1 MSQRRGQL
9 AERLPALDAIESWY
23 HVPLLVVFV
32 GFMFWIRV
40 RNWRRF
46 LVDGEVLFSGND
58 AWYHLR
64 QVRYTVENWPST
76 LPFEPWTSF
85 PTGTAI
91 GQFGTLYDQLV
102 ATAALAIGLGNPTD
116 QTIAL
121 TLLFAPAVFGT
132 LVAIPAYFL
141 GKRFGGRFGGVVG
154 VAILALSPST
164 FLARSVS
171 GFSDHHAAEAFFQVF
186 AVAVIVIALTVAER
200 EKPVY
205 EQFVE
210 RDASGLRRP
219 IGWAVLAGIAI
230 SVYIWAWPPGL
241 LLVGIFG
248 VFLLIALPA
257 AYLRGESPEHV
268 AIVSAITLSVV
279 GVLTLVT
286 FQSTE
291 ISVTSFSLLHPALA
305 FLGAIGCVFMAWL
318 ARAIEARDLPELAYP
333 GAILGLFVLGAV
345 VMAVATPSLFDYFL
359 NQLERIVGLGSSGT
373 ALTVGEAQPPFQVGV
388 PFRTAVDQA
397 LAFFRNSYG
406 LAFFTAIAGAA
417 VLLVRLVLGR
427 SKQRAAA
434 VFVLVWTALMVAA
447 TLTQTRFNYYLIVPI
462 CVLNA
467 ALVGELIR
475 LLGSTETA
483 TGLRNLEAYQVLT
496 VLAVVLLIT
505 APLAIGGG
513 AALTSAGG
521 YADDRSYPGS
531 TVRGWSGSLD
541 WMENNTPAEGTYG
554 GYNNSMEYYGDYQRT
569 DDFDYPDGA
578 YGVLSWWDYGHW
590 ITTIGK
596 RIPTAN
602 PFQQNARQAANFLL
616 ADDPAEANEIAR
628 MPDGEGVRYVMI
640 DWRMADPAGG
650 ALFTAPFT
658 WYDDGPLSVTDDVTP
673 IVTQQAGSQGQ
684 LSTAF
689 LAYEQRHYETMRTRL
704 YSFHGSAVEPEPV
717 VVDYESPIP
726 QGGSTAQ
733 AYLPSG
739 NESPIKRFDNMS
751 AARAFVEEDG
761 SAQIGGIGAYPQER
775 VTALEHYRL
784 ADASERS
791 SRQLSRTLFRRL
803 QTTGLNASELVPT
816 SPSWVKTFERVPG
829 ATVEGT
835 GPANTT
841 VEATVEMEM
850 PGSGSTFNY
859 TQQATTDDQGAFMM
873 TLPYSTTG
881 YDQWGTEQGATN
893 VSVQATG
900 PYTFRTPIEGG
911 SENATRWNA
920 TAEVAEGAV
929 IGRTNESV
937 TVDLQQES
945 VSVPTN
951 ASAGNVTAGNATNN
965 TASGNAS
972 SENAS
977 AATNAS
983 ITENGYAG
991 TNASSAE
998 GGANATGTNATGAN
1012 TTAANTT
1019 NASAMAAPDERIAGA
1034 ALTTPGR
1041 AQVAR

>member
-1 MSQRRGQL
+1 MSQRREQL
-9 AERLPALDAIESWY
+9 AERLPALDALESWY
-23 HVPLLVVFV
+23 HVPLLVVLV

-64 QVRYTVENWPST
+64 QVEYTVVNWPST

-85 PTGTAI
+85 PTGTAV
-91 GQFGTLYDQLV
+91 GQFGTLYDQIV
-102 ATAALAIGLGNPTD
+102 ATAALVIGLGSPSE
-116 QTIAL
+116 QTTAL

-141 GKRFGGRFGGVVG
+141 AKRFGGRFGGVVG

-164 FLARSVS
+164 FLARSVA
-171 GFSDHHAAEAFFQVF
+171 GFSDHHAAEAFFQVL

-210 RDASGLRRP
+210 RDASSLRRP

-230 SVYIWAWPPGL
+230 SVYIWVWPPGL

-268 AIVSAITLSVV
+268 AIVSAVTLSVV

-318 ARAIEARDLPELAYP
+318 ARTVEARDLPGLAYP
-333 GAILGLFVLGAV
+333 GTILGLFVLGAV
-345 VMAVATPSLFDYFL
+345 VMAIVTPSLFEYFL
-359 NQLERIVGLGSSGT
+359 NQLERIVGLGSSAT
-373 ALTVGEAQPPFQVGV
+373 ALTVGEAQPPFQAGV
-388 PFRTAVDQA
+388 PFGEAVNQA
-397 LAFFRNSYG
+397 LGFFRNSYG
-406 LAFFTAIAGAA
+406 LAFFTGIAGAV
-417 VLLVRLVLGR
+417 VLFVRLVLGR
-427 SKQRAAA
+427 SKQQAAA
-434 VFVLVWTALMVAA
+434 VFILVWTALMVAA

-467 ALVGELIR
+467 VLVGELIR
-475 LLGSTETA
+475 FLASTDTA

-505 APLAIGGG
+505 APLVVGSG

-521 YADDRSYPGS
+521 YADERSYPGS

-541 WMENNTPAEGTYG
+541 WMANNTPAEGTYG
-554 GYNNSMEYYGDYQRT
+554 GYNNSMDYYGEYERT

-590 ITTIGK
+590 ITTLGE

-616 ADDPAEANEIAR
+616 ADNVSRANEIAR
-628 MPDGEGVRYVMI
+628 TEDGEGVRYVMI

-658 WYDDGPLSVTDDVTP
+658 WYNDGPLSVYDDVTP
-673 IVTQQAGSQGQ
+673 IVTQQAGSQRPS
-684 LSTAF
+684 LAF
-689 LAYEQRHYETMRTRL
+689 YAYEQRHYETMRTRL

-726 QGGSTAQ
+726 QGGSIAQ
-733 AYLPSG
+733 ASPPSG
-739 NESPIKRFDNMS
+739 NESAIKRFDNMS

-761 SAQIGGIGAYPQER
+761 SAQIGGVGAYPQER
-775 VTALEHYRL
+775 VAALEHYRL
-784 ADASERS
+784 ADASQRLS
-791 SRQLSRTLFRRL
+791 SQLTQTLFQRL
-803 QTTGLNASELVPT
+803 QATGLNASELVPT

-829 ATVEGT
+829 AAVEGT

-841 VEATVEMEM
+841 VEATVEMRM
-850 PGSGSTFNY
+850 PGSESTFNY
-859 TQQATTDDQGAFMM
+859 TQQATTDDQGEFTM

-881 YDQWGTEQGATN
+881 YEQWGTEQGATN

-900 PYTFRTPIEGG
+900 PYTFQTPVEGG
-911 SENATRWNA
+911 SDNASRWNA
-920 TAEVAEGAV
+920 TAEVSEGAV

-945 VSVPTN
+945 VSIPADT
-951 ASAGNVTAGNATNN
+951 SAGND
-965 TASGNAS
+965 TASG
-972 SENAS
+972 NAS

-983 ITENGYAG
+983 ATENGSADA
-991 TNASSAE
+991 NASSA
-998 GGANATGTNATGAN
+998 GGGTNATGAN
-1012 TTAANTT
+1012 MT
-1019 NASAMAAPDERIAGA
+1019 NASSMAAPGERVADATRAASPQAEGA
-1034 ALTTPGR
+1034 R
-1041 AQVAR
+1041 

>member
-1 MSQRRGQL
+1 MSQRREQL
-9 AERLPALDAIESWY
+9 AERLPALDAVESWY
-23 HVPLLVVFV
+23 HVPLLVVLV

-46 LVDGEVLFSGND
+46 VVDGEVLFSGND

-64 QVRYTVENWPST
+64 QVEYTVVNWPST

-91 GQFGTLYDQLV
+91 GQFGTLYDQIV
-102 ATAALAIGLGNPTD
+102 ATAALVIGLGSPSE
-116 QTIAL
+116 QTTAL

-141 GKRFGGRFGGVVG
+141 AKRFGGRFGGVVG

-164 FLARSVS
+164 LLARSVA
-171 GFSDHHAAEAFFQVF
+171 GFSDHHAAEAFFQVL

-210 RDASGLRRP
+210 RDVSSLRRP

-230 SVYIWAWPPGL
+230 SVYIWVWPPGL

-248 VFLLIALPA
+248 VFLLVALPA

-268 AIVSAITLSVV
+268 AIVSAVALSVV

-318 ARAIEARDLPELAYP
+318 ARTVEARDLPGLAYP
-333 GAILGLFVLGAV
+333 GTILGLFVAGAV
-345 VMAVATPSLFDYFL
+345 VMAVATPSLFEYFL
-359 NQLERIVGLGSSGT
+359 NQLERIVGLGSSAT
-373 ALTVGEAQPPFQVGV
+373 SLTVGEAQPPFQAGV
-388 PFRTAVDQA
+388 PFGEAVNQA
-397 LAFFRNSYG
+397 LGFFRNSYG
-406 LAFFTAIAGAA
+406 LAFFTGIAGAV
-417 VLLVRLVLGR
+417 VLMVRLALGR
-427 SKQRAAA
+427 SKQPAAA
-434 VFVLVWTALMVAA
+434 VFVLVWTALMIAA
-447 TLTQTRFNYYLIVPI
+447 TLTQTRFDYYLIVPI

-467 ALVGELIR
+467 VLVGELIR
-475 LLGSTETA
+475 FLASSDAA

-505 APLAIGGG
+505 APLVVGSG

-521 YADDRSYPGS
+521 HADERSYPGS

-541 WMENNTPAEGTYG
+541 WMANNTPAEGTYG
-554 GYNNSMEYYGDYQRT
+554 GHNNSMDYYGEYERT

-590 ITTIGK
+590 ITTLGE

-616 ADDPAEANEIAR
+616 ADDVSRANEITR
-628 MPDGEGVRYVMI
+628 TEDGEGVRYVMI

-658 WYDDGPLSVTDDVTP
+658 WYNDGPLSIYDDVTP
-673 IVTQQAGSQGQ
+673 IVTQQPGSQQ
-684 LSTAF
+684 PSLAF
-689 LAYEQRHYETMRTRL
+689 YAYEQRHYETMRTRL

-726 QGGSTAQ
+726 QGDSTAQ
-733 AYLPSG
+733 ASVPSG
-739 NESPIKRFDNMS
+739 NESAIKRFDNMS

-761 SAQIGGIGAYPQER
+761 SAQIGGVGAYPQER
-775 VTALEHYRL
+775 VAALEHYRL
-784 ADASERS
+784 ADASQQP
-791 SRQLSRTLFRRL
+791 SRQLAQSLFQRL
-803 QTTGLNASELVPT
+803 QATGLNASELVPT

-841 VEATVEMEM
+841 VEATVEMGM
-850 PGSGSTFNY
+850 PGSESTFNY
-859 TQQATTDDQGAFMM
+859 TQQATTDDQGAFTM

-893 VSVQATG
+893 VSVQANG
-900 PYTFRTPIEGG
+900 PYTFQTPVEGG
-911 SENATRWNA
+911 GDNATRWNA
-920 TAEVAEGAV
+920 TTDVSEGAV

-945 VSVPTN
+945 VSLPTN
-951 ASAGNVTAGNATNN
+951 TSAGNATAGNATNG
-965 TASGNAS
+965 TSSG
-972 SENAS
+972 NAS

-983 ITENGYAG
+983 TTENG
-991 TNASSAE
+991 S
-998 GGANATGTNATGAN
+998 TGT
-1012 TTAANTT
+1012 NTT
-1019 NASAMAAPDERIAGA
+1019 NASAMAAPGERVAGA
-1034 ALTTPGR
+1034 ARTAPSQAR
-1041 AQVAR
+1041 VAR